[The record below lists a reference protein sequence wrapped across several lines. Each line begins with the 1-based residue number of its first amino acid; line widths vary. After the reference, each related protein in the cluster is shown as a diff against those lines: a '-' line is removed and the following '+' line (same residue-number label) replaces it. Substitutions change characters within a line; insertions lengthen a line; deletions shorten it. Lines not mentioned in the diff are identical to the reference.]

1 MSRTTNRPERQRRR
15 PPSSPRPRPHHI
27 NLRIRTEPRPS
38 PYVPPSRQPLK
49 QPRRQSL
56 ESGNTFSRTRGKNLF
71 KEFFATLTIP
81 FPLSAAAAAT
91 PPTPSPPR
99 TSSSDVM
106 QEHYQHTRH
115 PLDLRTHLTIV
126 PSWAKKRQEKLGKCI
141 ICYEEG
147 KHLQIKC
154 RNYKSMKVC
163 RHLSVFDDMM

>member
-15 PPSSPRPRPHHI
+15 PPSYPRPRPHHI

-71 KEFFATLTIP
+71 KYFLP
-81 FPLSAAAAAT
+81 LLLYHFPCQQQQQQHL
-91 PPTPSPPR
+91 PPTSPPR
-99 TSSSDVM
+99 TSSPDVM

-115 PLDLRTHLTIV
+115 PLDLRTHLTIA